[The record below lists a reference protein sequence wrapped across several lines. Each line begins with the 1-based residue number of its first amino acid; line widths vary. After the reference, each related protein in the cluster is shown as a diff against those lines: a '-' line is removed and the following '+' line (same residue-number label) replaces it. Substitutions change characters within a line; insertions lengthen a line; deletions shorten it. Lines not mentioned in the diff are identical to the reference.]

1 MKPTIEIL
9 NGLPRE
15 ELKTLV
21 ARGVLRRNAV
31 REVQAIAQYRNLRLD
46 HSVTSVTAA
55 RTVAE
60 RYGMTERTFYRI
72 LKIYEG

>member
-46 HSVTSVTAA
+46 HSITSVTAA
-55 RTVAE
+55 RMVAE